1 VNMNSSK
8 NIQPTIKLPFIPIEL
23 KSTKAIGLIIKK
35 ATIVCL
41 YQIGELPRKSFC
53 ISLIM

>member
-1 VNMNSSK
+1 MNSSK
-8 NIQPTIKLPFIPIEL
+8 NIQPTIKLPFIPTEL
-23 KSTKAIGLIIKK
+23 KSAKAIGLIIKK